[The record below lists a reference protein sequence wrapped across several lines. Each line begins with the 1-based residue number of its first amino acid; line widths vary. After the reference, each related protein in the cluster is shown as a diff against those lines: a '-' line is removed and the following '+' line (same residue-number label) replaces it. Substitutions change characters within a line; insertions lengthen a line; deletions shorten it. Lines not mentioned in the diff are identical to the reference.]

1 MRLLSRAESP
11 FFFPCP
17 APPVAE
23 CCRELL
29 QVLLMTILVNF
40 DDYVDLIVLLL
51 AFVMCG
57 VSLLLI
63 V

>member
-1 MRLLSRAESP
+1 
-11 FFFPCP
+11 
-17 APPVAE
+17 
-23 CCRELL
+23 
-29 QVLLMTILVNF
+29 MTILVNF